1 MIFRDRA
8 IQLENHLKS
17 NYIVEDSMLNIVE
30 REKRIQYPDSLL
42 IKKEFTLNIV
52 SKNEPHR
59 IGYYEVSSNFNKSF
73 YFNPDDINE
82 DYEIYLTI
90 NILNLAAYCHVSNNE
105 LLNIVMELEI
115 IRRFSERF
123 IPGFKNNTLLEMVLK
138 ESKNEISPSF
148 NYFFR
153 FRNENG
159 SEQHTIKIGENFNS
173 KIFYQ
178 QYCSKIKEQFDI
190 DLDYESF
197 VDNAEESFKTFGLMI
212 Y

>member
-8 IQLENHLKS
+8 IQLENHLKL
-17 NYIVEDSMLNIVE
+17 NYTVEDSMLNIVE
-30 REKRIQYPDSLL
+30 TQKRIQYPDSLL
-42 IKKEFTLNIV
+42 IKKEFTLNIL
-52 SKNEPHR
+52 SENEQHR
-59 IGYYEVSSNFNKSF
+59 IGYYEVSNDFNKSY
-73 YFNPDDINE
+73 YFNPDDIND

-90 NILNLAAYCHVSNNE
+90 NILNLAAYCNILNNE
-105 LLNIVMELEI
+105 LLNIVLELEE

-138 ESKNEISPSF
+138 ESKNEISSSF